1 LRMELKNR
9 RELEYNE
16 LFQDLENLDDL
27 YPETMPILNNPSL
40 EKQLATN
47 SCTFNKKL
55 DELVERYKNEDIK
68 QNGDIPSPTDPE
80 WNKDLSENDSYELLD
95 NKDDLKEE
103 ESASD
108 DDDDDDDISMLP
120 IYDDSNQT
128 NATENQNEQQQ
139 QIGHQQENSQENNQN
154 DDNEKMNKSKN

>member
-1 LRMELKNR
+1 
-9 RELEYNE
+9 
-16 LFQDLENLDDL
+16 
-27 YPETMPILNNPSL
+27 MPILNNPSL

-108 DDDDDDDISMLP
+108 DDDDDDDDDISMLP